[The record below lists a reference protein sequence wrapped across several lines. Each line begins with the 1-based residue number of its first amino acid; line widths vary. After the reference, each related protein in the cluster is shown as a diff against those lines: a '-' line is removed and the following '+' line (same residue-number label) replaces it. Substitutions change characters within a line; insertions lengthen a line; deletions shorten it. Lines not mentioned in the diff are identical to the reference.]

1 MIVVS
6 HNQWLV
12 TIQSILTFS
21 VECSFS
27 CSTGWC
33 FNCTTLP
40 PKSSD
45 CQLNYLS
52 LILVSHYCCHYC
64 CCFDVGI
71 FVIARFVIFVFLFI
85 LLLLGS
91 RVWCVEVYQSSYII
105 IIQLKYVLTVVDLTV
120 CISETNNNIWKV
132 FSFWWQWFAGCLT
145 RTSRSCGTDE
155 GQRSGLSW
163 KASAVPAGRDLLHCS
178 SFCSTTWS
186 VFPRLAVWTS
196 STKVPTSLYLGGC

>member
-45 CQLNYLS
+45 WQLNYLS

-64 CCFDVGI
+64 CCWHFCHRPFCYLCFIVYAVVVG
-71 FVIARFVIFVFLFI
+71 V
-85 LLLLGS
+85 

-105 IIQLKYVLTVVDLTV
+105 IIQLKYILTVVDLMV
-120 CISETNNNIWKV
+120 CISERNNNIWKV
-132 FSFWWQWFAGCLT
+132 FFWWQWFAGCMT

-163 KASAVPAGRDLLHCS
+163 KASAVPAARDLLHCS

-186 VFPRLAVWTS
+186 DFPRHD
-196 STKVPTSLYLGGC
+196 

>member
-1 MIVVS
+1 MPGTMIVVS

-45 CQLNYLS
+45 WQLNYLS

-71 FVIARFVIFVFLFI
+71 FVIARFVIFVFLFCCCCW
-85 LLLLGS
+85 G
-91 RVWCVEVYQSSYII
+91 QSVVCRGLPKQLHNNCKLQVKYI
-105 IIQLKYVLTVVDLTV
+105 LTVVDLMV
-120 CISETNNNIWKV
+120 CISERNNNIWKV
-132 FSFWWQWFAGCLT
+132 FFLVAMVC
-145 RTSRSCGTDE
+145 
-155 GQRSGLSW
+155 
-163 KASAVPAGRDLLHCS
+163 
-178 SFCSTTWS
+178 
-186 VFPRLAVWTS
+186 RLFD
-196 STKVPTSLYLGGC
+196 KNK